1 MSTAHAAPRMF
12 DADISG
18 RIFDLRLLK
27 RLFAW
32 LAPQKRRLLI
42 STVLVMITAVLQVL
56 LPVVLSLV
64 VIDHLLMGTQQSG
77 IPDLGLVAFT
87 EGLAATFAVH
97 PLVAACLLY
106 GIIQLAIAVTGHW
119 HRVTLADAVIDGLAD
134 LRRAVFAHLARLPA
148 SFWDRVAVGRVT
160 TRVTNDVESL
170 YDLLRGL
177 GALVGE
183 LVPFFVALS
192 IMLAVDAKLTLAL
205 LAFAPVLAGFTFAFR
220 LLSRELYRRARQSL
234 SLLNQQLQ
242 ENLSGL
248 TVVQLHG
255 REDENL
261 ARYTATNTRHRR
273 NETRGM
279 RLETLYGA
287 INDSLGSLALAL
299 VLWLG
304 GLAVFE
310 DALTLGAVVLFTRY
324 IDMLFSPIV
333 ALGEQYNQLFRAM
346 ASGERIFQALDWREP
361 MTEPAVPAP
370 LPARL
375 EGAIRIEGLTFAYP
389 GGEPVLEDISLT
401 VPAGSTLAL
410 VGPTGSGKSTLV
422 RLLPRLYEVPAAA
435 IFIDDIDVNAIP
447 SRELRRRIGIV
458 LQDFHVFSGSI
469 LDNITL
475 NDPAIDRQRAIAAA
489 ENVGANGFIEALPQG
504 YDTPLAERGRNLSQG
519 QRQLLAFARVL
530 AADPEILILDEAT
543 ASIDPESERLIQQA
557 LTRLTSNRTSI
568 IIAHRLATVTD
579 ADAVAVLVN
588 GRIEAAGV
596 HADLIERSPT
606 YARLHSMQFQEL

>member
-1 MSTAHAAPRMF
+1 MTVTQAARF

-18 RIFDLRLLK
+18 RIFDLRLLG
-27 RLFAW
+27 RLFQW
-32 LAPQKRRLLI
+32 LAPQKNRLLL
-42 STVLVMITAVLQVL
+42 STVLVLITAVLQVM

-64 VIDHLLMGTQQSG
+64 VIDHLLMGTEQSG

-87 EGLAATFAVH
+87 EAVAGALGIH
-97 PLVAACLLY
+97 PLLAACLLY
-106 GIIQLAIAVTGHW
+106 GGLQLAIAFAGHG
-119 HRVTLADAVIDGLAD
+119 HRITLADAVIDGLAD
-134 LRRAVFAHLARLPA
+134 LRRAVFAHLARQPA

-160 TRVTNDVESL
+160 TRVTNDIESL

-192 IMLAVDAKLTLAL
+192 IMLMVDVELTLAL
-205 LAFAPVLAGFTFAFR
+205 LAFAPLLAAFTITFR

-242 ENLSGL
+242 ENLAGL

-255 REDENL
+255 REQENL
-261 ARYTATNTRHRR
+261 NRYTATNSRHRR
-273 NETRGM
+273 NEARGM

-304 GLAVFE
+304 GLAVFD

-361 MTEPAVPAP
+361 FTEPERPDA
-370 LPARL
+370 LPSRL
-375 EGAIRIEGLTFAYP
+375 AGAIRIDGLTFAYP
-389 GGEPVLEDISLT
+389 DGPPVLKDVHLD
-401 VPAGSTLAL
+401 VPAGRTLAL

-422 RLLPRLYEVPAAA
+422 RLLPRLYEVPPGTV
-435 IFIDDIDVNAIP
+435 FIDGIDVTAIA
-447 SRELRRRIGIV
+447 SQDLRRRIGIV

-475 NDPAIDRQRAIAAA
+475 DDPAIDRTRAMAAA
-489 ENVGANGFIEALPQG
+489 ETVGANTFIEALPQG

-543 ASIDPESERLIQQA
+543 ASIDPESERLIQDA
-557 LTRLTSNRTSI
+557 LAHLTRDRTAI
-568 IIAHRLATVTD
+568 IIAHRLATVID

-588 GRIEAAGV
+588 GRIEAHGS
-596 HADLIERSPT
+596 HAELLERSPT
-606 YARLHSMQFQEL
+606 YARLHEMQFQDG

>member
-1 MSTAHAAPRMF
+1 MTAASARMF

-18 RIFDLRLLK
+18 RIFDLRLLR
-27 RLFAW
+27 RLFGW
-32 LAPQKRRLLI
+32 LAPQRNRLLV
-42 STVLVMITAVLQVL
+42 STVLVLITAVLQVL

-64 VIDHLLMGTQQSG
+64 VIDHLLMNEASSG

-87 EGLAATFAVH
+87 EWLASQLGTH
-97 PLVAACLLY
+97 PLVAACALY
-106 GIIQLAIAVTGHW
+106 GGLQLAIAVTGHY
-119 HRVTLADAVIDGLAD
+119 HRITLADAVIDGLAD
-134 LRRAVFAHLARLPA
+134 LRRAVFAHLARLPS

-205 LAFAPVLAGFTFAFR
+205 LAFAPLLAGLTFGFR
-220 LLSRELYRRARQSL
+220 MLSRELYRRARQSL

-242 ENLSGL
+242 ENLAGL
-248 TVVQLHG
+248 TVVQLHS
-255 REDENL
+255 RETENL
-261 ARYTATNTRHRR
+261 ARYTATNTRHRK
-273 NETRGM
+273 NEGRGM
-279 RLETLYGA
+279 RLETVYGA
-287 INDSLGSLALAL
+287 LNDSLGSLALAL

-304 GLAVFE
+304 GMAVFE

-361 MTEPAVPAP
+361 LTEPEQPAE
-370 LPARL
+370 LPERL
-375 EGAIRIEGLTFAYP
+375 AGAIRIDGLTFAYP
-389 GGEPVLEDISLT
+389 GGDPVLLDVDLSIE
-401 VPAGSTLAL
+401 AGNTLAV

-422 RLLPRLYEVPAAA
+422 RLLPRLYEVPPAS
-435 IFIDDIDVNAIP
+435 IFIDGIDVNHVP

-475 NDPAIDRQRAIAAA
+475 NDPNITRDGAIAAA
-489 ENVGANGFIEALPQG
+489 RSVGANTFIEALPEG

-557 LTRLTSNRTSI
+557 LARLTEGRTSI

-588 GRIEAAGV
+588 GRIEAAGA
-596 HADLIERSPT
+596 HADLLERSPT
-606 YARLHSMQFQEL
+606 YARLHAMQFQEL